1 MHIRAAAIGNGSHDA
16 RNSYWKQLGAQFQ
29 PARVTRVAGPS
40 LTSSYGPPPFRF
52 TTVTWKVQVVVLPP
66 ESVAVLVTVVVPI
79 GKQKPDDGEET
90 IVVPGQL
97 SLAVGAG

>member
-1 MHIRAAAIGNGSHDA
+1 
-16 RNSYWKQLGAQFQ
+16 L
-29 PARVTRVAGPS
+29 
-40 LTSSYGPPPFRF
+40 
-52 TTVTWKVQVVVLPP
+52 KVQVADLPP
-66 ESVAVLVTVVVPI
+66 ESVAVLVTVVVPT